1 MMISCP
7 CPQIDARIKHQ
18 VSCFI
23 SNFGGLI
30 ALHSQGERILIC
42 LKHRSSLIIFVIK
55 LSKNQNN
62 LWIMD
67 EYRSSLIIFVETCSI
82 NIKKY
87 ECGWYWSY
95 DIASLIASI

>member
-1 MMISCP
+1 
-7 CPQIDARIKHQ
+7 
-18 VSCFI
+18 
-23 SNFGGLI
+23 
-30 ALHSQGERILIC
+30 
-42 LKHRSSLIIFVIK
+42 
-55 LSKNQNN
+55 
-62 LWIMD
+62 MD